1 MEAALRTAVETLEG
15 KALEKLDFEEIRGKK
30 GIKKATLKI
39 AEKDINVA
47 VVSGLENAKEIMEE
61 IKSRKSRF

>member
-30 GIKKATLKI
+30 GIKK
-39 AEKDINVA
+39 
-47 VVSGLENAKEIMEE
+47 
-61 IKSRKSRF
+61 

>member
-15 KALEKLDFEEIRGKK
+15 KALEKLDFEEIREKK

-39 AEKDINVA
+39 AGKDINVA